1 MLLRA
6 SPTVRGN
13 CAWGSNSFNG
23 TLPQSP
29 SALIPCSRAMV
40 REDHSAVVEETGS
53 EVED

>member
-6 SPTVRGN
+6 SPTVREIAPRFN
-13 CAWGSNSFNG
+13 FFNG

-29 SALIPCSRAMV
+29 PALIPYSRAMV
-40 REDHSAVVEETGS
+40 PEAHSAVVEEKGF